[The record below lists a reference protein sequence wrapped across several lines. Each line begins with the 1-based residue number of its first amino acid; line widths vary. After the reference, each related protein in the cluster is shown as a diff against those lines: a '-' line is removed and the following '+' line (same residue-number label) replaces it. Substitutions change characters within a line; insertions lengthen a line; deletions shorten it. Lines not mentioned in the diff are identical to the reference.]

1 MPIRPFILI
10 SILLVVGSAW
20 AETGGSDW
28 FYRAWQTEDGL
39 PDNTVS
45 GLAQSPDGYL
55 WVGSNGGAM
64 RFNGRDFSPIPLHN
78 IPHLP
83 SRQVRTMTI
92 DRKGRL
98 WLALERG
105 PVIRIGETSFHSF
118 DRGDHG
124 FEGVARSIVEDEQGR
139 IWVGF
144 SQCVFMIE
152 GDRVVE
158 LENIPR
164 GANTSIACDH
174 EGQVWLAKGG
184 QLGRLNPEGFKPVRR
199 FGPVELSITT
209 SIDRG
214 LWIVAGPELLHM
226 GPHDE
231 FQSVTTLPANFAIN
245 TLFADQEHAVWIGT
259 QLSGLIRV
267 SDGRWERIPTSHPW
281 VQCITEDQ
289 NGYLWAGTIGGGLN
303 LIKRRTVNLQDKS
316 NGFPFSTVRSTSTG
330 ADGRIWAVSQGG
342 RLAFHESGEWQR
354 FQTKTGIERFNCV
367 LASPNGRT
375 WLGTQEHGL
384 LRVDEA
390 GVKRFTRASGLSSL
404 FVRSVFAAK
413 NGDLWIATD
422 NPFRLHRLREGRIT
436 ALRDD
441 RKFKAIRALAEG
453 IDGTIW
459 AGTSDGHLFRV
470 EGEELVTEEGV
481 EEMPSIRTL
490 QTTPDGSLWIGYAG
504 EGLGHLKDGRYTRF
518 TTEDGLYDD
527 YISQIQDDGQGSLW
541 IASNRGLFHV
551 GLDDLLN
558 HSPTGRTKL
567 RCRVFGRSDG
577 LPSFQPS
584 RDYSPSS
591 SRGPDNQLYF
601 ATSSGLIEAHPH
613 LTRQDSHSP
622 PVVLERVTV
631 NNELVALYQ
640 ARSMHMPDAGE
651 HTIDLSKGNPA
662 IIIPPD
668 HDKLTITF
676 SALGLASPENIG
688 IRYRLSPVDSDW
700 EESDSKHNTTFTRLP
715 AGKYKFQV
723 TACNSRGVWNE
734 VGATL
739 DITVQPFFWETWWFR
754 IGGGLFTALGAGG
767 IVFLG
772 LRRKHQTQLRNMAAK
787 RALEMERSR
796 IARDIHDDLGASLTR
811 ISLLSQSSSGAPN
824 VSVLDQIQST
834 AHHLMRSMDEVVWAI
849 DPEHDTFDDLVNYIS
864 SYAQE
869 FLSVADIR
877 CRLEVPIAV
886 PERPLSSQ
894 LRHNL
899 FLAFKEAL
907 NNVVKYANASEVMIT
922 LEAEDDRFF
931 LRVEDDGQGIDPN
944 APADPTR
951 SNSGSGLS
959 NMTNRMDEIGG
970 TCIVESSPDR
980 GTSVEFRVPY

>member
-1 MPIRPFILI
+1 M
-10 SILLVVGSAW
+10 SILLAIGSAW

-45 GLAQSPDGYL
+45 GLAQTPDGYL
-55 WVGSNGGAM
+55 WVGTNGGAM
-64 RFNGRDFSPIPLHN
+64 RFNGREFSPIPLHN
-78 IPHLP
+78 VPRLP
-83 SRQVRTMTI
+83 SRQIRSMIV
-92 DRKGRL
+92 DRKGSL

-105 PVIRIGETSFHSF
+105 PVIRIGESSFRAF
-118 DRGDHG
+118 DRDDHG
-124 FEGVARSIVEDEQGR
+124 FEGVARFMVEDPQGR
-139 IWVGF
+139 LWVGF
-144 SQCVFMIE
+144 SHQVFMIE
-152 GDRVVE
+152 GDRVSKPE
-158 LENIPR
+158 SIPS
-164 GANTSIACDH
+164 GINSGITCDQ

-184 QLGRLNPEGFKPVRR
+184 QLGRLNPEGFEPIRN
-199 FGPVELSITT
+199 FGEVGLSITP
-209 SIDRG
+209 SIDSG
-214 LWIVAGPELLHM
+214 LWIVAGSELLHM
-226 GPHDE
+226 GPDEE
-231 FQSVTTLPANFAIN
+231 FQSVTTLPANITIN
-245 TLFADQEHAVWIGT
+245 TLFADQERSVWIGT

-267 SDGRWERIPTSHPW
+267 SDGRWERVPTSHPW
-281 VQCITEDQ
+281 VQCITEDR
-289 NGYLWAGTIGGGLN
+289 NGYIWAGTIGGGLN
-303 LIKRRTVNLQDKS
+303 LIKRRTVSLQNKS

-330 ADGRIWAVSQGG
+330 PDGRIWAVSQGG
-342 RLAFHESGEWQR
+342 RLAFRESGEWQR
-354 FQTKTGIERFNCV
+354 FQTKSGNERFNCV
-367 LASPNGRT
+367 LAHANGRT

-384 LRVDEA
+384 LRIHENSI
-390 GVKRFTRASGLSSL
+390 KRFVRADGLASL

-422 NPFRLHRLREGRIT
+422 NPFRLHRLRDGKIT
-436 ALRDD
+436 ALRDGG
-441 RKFKAIRALAEG
+441 KFKAIRAFAEG
-453 IDGTIW
+453 ADGTIW

-470 EGEELVTEEGV
+470 GGDQLIKEEGA

-518 TTEDGLYDD
+518 TTEEGLYDD

-558 HSPTGRTKL
+558 HSPASRTKL

-584 RDYSPSS
+584 RDYCPSS

-601 ATSSGLIEAHPH
+601 ATSNGLIEAHPH
-613 LTRQDSHSP
+613 LTRQDSQSP
-622 PVVLERVTV
+622 PVVLEKVTV
-631 NNELVALYQ
+631 NNELAALYQ
-640 ARSMHMPDAGE
+640 ARSMLMPGADKQ
-651 HTIDLSKGNPA
+651 TIDLSKDDPA
-662 IIIPPD
+662 ITIPPD
-668 HDKLTITF
+668 HDKITITF
-676 SALGLASPENIG
+676 SALGLASPENTG
-688 IRYRLSPVDSDW
+688 VRYRLSPLDSNW
-700 EESDSKHNTTFTRLP
+700 EESDSQHSTTFTRLP

-734 VGATL
+734 VGASL
-739 DITVQPFFWETWWFR
+739 DIIVEPFFWETWWFR
-754 IGGGLFTALGAGG
+754 IGGGLFTALAAGG

-772 LRRKHQTQLRNMAAK
+772 LRRKHHSQLRKMAAK

-811 ISLLSQSSSGAPN
+811 ISLLSQSSSVTPSE
-824 VSVLDQIQST
+824 SVLSQIQST
-834 AHHLMRSMDEVVWAI
+834 ARHLMRSMDEVVWAI
-849 DPEHDTFDDLVNYIS
+849 DPEHDSFDDLVNYIS

-869 FLSVADIR
+869 FLSVANIR

-907 NNVVKYANASEVMIT
+907 NNVVKYANASEVRIT
-922 LEAEDDRFF
+922 LEAEDDRFS

-944 APADPTR
+944 APADPSR
-951 SNSGSGLS
+951 SNSGSGLN

-980 GTSVEFRVPY
+980 GTSVEFSVPF